1 MNNQRKEITEKLQGI
16 ICDTVDNDELIIN
29 ESTVATDIDG
39 WDSLAQVLIIGE
51 LQKAYDIKLKSSE
64 ISDIA
69 NVGQL
74 IDLII
79 EKINK

>member
-1 MNNQRKEITEKLQGI
+1 MSNQRKEITEKLQGI